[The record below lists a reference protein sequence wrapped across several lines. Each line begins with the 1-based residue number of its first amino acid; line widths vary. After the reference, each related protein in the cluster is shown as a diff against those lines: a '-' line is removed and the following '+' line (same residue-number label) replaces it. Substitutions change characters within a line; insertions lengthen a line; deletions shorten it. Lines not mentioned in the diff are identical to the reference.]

1 MIKLKSILNEIFEKP
16 KLNEIQSGTY
26 EYTAEF
32 DGQEILAFSRET
44 DLIEVTM
51 DIEYSIIPGSPGT
64 REEPPEGPSV
74 EILEWEI
81 TSIRIYDGDGK
92 EREIDVRFLHPLQEK
107 IIKKLVDEHVNKNS
121 RRIEDG
127 IYDLRSGGDD

>member
-44 DLIEVTM
+44 DLIEVTV

-64 REEPPEGPSV
+64 RDEPPEGSSV
-74 EILEWEI
+74 EILEYKI
-81 TSIRIYDGDGK
+81 TGIRIYNKDGEEK
-92 EREIDVRFLHPLQEK
+92 EIDVRFLHPIQEK
-107 IIKKLVDEHVNKNS
+107 IIERLVHNHIGENS
-121 RRIEDG
+121 RRIEDS
-127 IYDLRSGGDD
+127 IYDLRSGGND